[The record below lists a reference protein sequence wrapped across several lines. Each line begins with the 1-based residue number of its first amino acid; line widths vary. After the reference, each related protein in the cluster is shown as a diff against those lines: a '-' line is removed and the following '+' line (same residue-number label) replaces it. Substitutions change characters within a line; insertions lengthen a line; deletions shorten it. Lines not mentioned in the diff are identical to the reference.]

1 LTDRLDAVDS
11 DELNLVLFFTLKS
24 FLLDLEFLDEV
35 EESDDLSEAALFDK
49 LIESNSIHLLELDQV
64 VQF

>member
-1 LTDRLDAVDS
+1 MTDRLDAVDS